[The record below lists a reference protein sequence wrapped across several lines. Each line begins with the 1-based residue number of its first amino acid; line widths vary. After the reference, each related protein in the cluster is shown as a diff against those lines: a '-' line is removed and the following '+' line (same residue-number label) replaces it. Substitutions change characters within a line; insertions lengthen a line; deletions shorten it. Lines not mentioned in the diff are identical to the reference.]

1 VSAGVSCGV
10 TNVLILD
17 NGAEEVLIMPTA
29 DDAKV
34 LGDLIHDADTL
45 YWDTEKEVIIFGKVD

>member
-1 VSAGVSCGV
+1 
-10 TNVLILD
+10 LILD
-17 NGAEEVLIMPTA
+17 NGAEEALIMPTA